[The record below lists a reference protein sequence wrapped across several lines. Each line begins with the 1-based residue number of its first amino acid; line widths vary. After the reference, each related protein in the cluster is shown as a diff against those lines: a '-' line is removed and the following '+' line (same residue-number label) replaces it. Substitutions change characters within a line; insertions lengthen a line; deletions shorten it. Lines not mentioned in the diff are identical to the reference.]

1 MQKGLFIV
9 LVVLAGH
16 AWGQS
21 LRPRTLFLIHEK
33 PVYTDEFIY
42 LYKKNHLKPED
53 FTDQKINEYLD
64 LFTNF
69 KLKVTE
75 AKARGLDTT
84 EAFKKEFKTYR
95 EELKKPY
102 VAEKD
107 ALDRLTKEAYQR
119 LMEEVKA
126 SHILITI
133 KPEATPADTL
143 IAYDKIVATHERILG
158 GEDFEKVA
166 REVSED
172 PSAKSNGG
180 NLGYFTALQMVYP
193 FEQAAYKLSVGEI
206 SKPVR
211 TRFGYHLVK
220 VTDRKPARG
229 EVEVSHIILRTGT
242 GDGAK
247 VKNKILE
254 IYDQLQGGRSW
265 EELCKEYSEDQ
276 ATKDTGGKLR
286 PFGVG
291 ALAGVPEFEAVAFS
305 LKEPGEISDP
315 FQSAYGWHIVRL
327 ERKIPVP
334 PFKEVETALKR
345 KVARDERLQIA
356 DRKVLEA
363 KKIQFGLLGNNDVK
377 TLIMSFAD
385 SSLQM
390 GKWKWK
396 GDDLAKTKTIFTLQ
410 QHNYTAGEFISF
422 IEKNQLVSAGP
433 PTTAMTQ
440 LYDRF
445 LEEKLA
451 EVEEAKLLAENPD
464 FGNLLTEY
472 KEGILL
478 FTIMEKE
485 VWNKAPEDT
494 LGLRKFY
501 NENKE
506 KYKAGDRVRAKVLA
520 TTNKNFLEEV
530 KKKIAAGDSIK
541 GGDLKKFSSIQPM
554 RNYERGQSK
563 AVDRSPW
570 AIGLHNVDVDE
581 TYYLVE
587 IENLV
592 PPGLKSFDE
601 ARAQI
606 VSDYQ
611 EMLEKK
617 WVAQL
622 KQKYPLKINK
632 KGKKFVLK
640 ELTKK

>member
-1 MQKGLFIV
+1 ML
-9 LVVLAGH
+9 LVLAGR
-16 AWGQS
+16 AWGQGHK
-21 LRPRTLFLIHEK
+21 PRILFLINEK
-33 PVYTDEFIY
+33 PVYTNEFIY

-69 KLKVTE
+69 KLKVAE
-75 AKARGLDTT
+75 AKSRGLDTT
-84 EAFKKEFKTYR
+84 EVFRKEFKTYR
-95 EELKKPY
+95 DELKKPY

-107 ALDRLTKEAYQR
+107 ELDRLTKEAYQR
-119 LMEEVKA
+119 LKEEVKA

-143 IAYDKIVATHERILG
+143 IAYNKIVAAHERILG

-166 REVSED
+166 REVSDD
-172 PSAKSNGG
+172 PSVKSNGG

-193 FEQAAYKLSVGEI
+193 FEQAAYKLTVGEI
-206 SKPVR
+206 SKPIR

-220 VTDRKPARG
+220 VKDRKAARG
-229 EVEVSHIILRTGT
+229 EVEVAHIILRTGT
-242 GDGAK
+242 GDGGK

-265 EELCKEYSEDQ
+265 EELCKEYSEDP

-286 PFGVG
+286 PFGVR

-315 FQSAYGWHIVRL
+315 FQSTYGWHIVRL
-327 ERKIPVP
+327 NKKIPIP
-334 PFKEVETALKR
+334 PFKEVEIALKR
-345 KVARDERLQIA
+345 KVAHDERLQIA
-356 DRKVLEA
+356 DRKLLEA
-363 KKIQFGLLGNNDVK
+363 KKIQFGFLGTNEIK
-377 TLIMSFAD
+377 TQIMSYAD
-385 SSLQM
+385 SSLQK

-396 GDDLAKTKTIFTLQ
+396 GDDLVTAKTIFTLQ
-410 QHNYTAGEFISF
+410 HHNYTAGEFISF
-422 IEKNQLVSAGP
+422 IGKNQLASADSP
-433 PTTAMTQ
+433 AAAMTL

-445 LEEKLA
+445 LEEKLS

-494 LGLRKFY
+494 VGLRKFY

-506 KYKAGDRVRAKVLA
+506 KYKAGDRVRAKVLT
-520 TTNKNFLEEV
+520 TTNKNFFEEV
-530 KKKIAAGDSIK
+530 KKKVAAGDSIK
-541 GGDLKKFSSIQPM
+541 GSDLKKFSSIQPM
-554 RNYERGQSK
+554 RNYERGESK

-570 AIGLHNVDVDE
+570 AIGLHSVDVDE

-592 PPGLKSFDE
+592 PPGIKSFDE

-611 EMLEKK
+611 EMLEKE

-622 KQKYPLKINK
+622 KQKYSVKINNK
-632 KGKKFVLK
+632 SKKFVLK
-640 ELTKK
+640 ELAKK

>member
-1 MQKGLFIV
+1 ML
-9 LVVLAGH
+9 LVLAGR
-16 AWGQS
+16 AWGQDNK
-21 LRPRTLFLIHEK
+21 PRILFLINKK
-33 PVYTDEFIY
+33 PVYTNEFIY

-84 EAFKKEFKTYR
+84 ETFKKEFKTYR

-107 ALDRLTKEAYQR
+107 ELDRLTKEAYQR
-119 LMEEVKA
+119 LKEEVKA

-143 IAYDKIVATHERILG
+143 IAYNKIVAIHDRILG

-166 REVSED
+166 REVSDD
-172 PSAKSNGG
+172 PTAKSNGG

-193 FEQAAYKLSVGEI
+193 VEQAAYKLTVGEI

-220 VTDRKPARG
+220 ATDRKPARG
-229 EVEVSHIILRTGT
+229 EVEVSHIILRTGV
-242 GDGAK
+242 GDGDK

-265 EELCKEYSEDQ
+265 EELCKEYSEDP

-291 ALAGVPEFEAVAFS
+291 ALPGVPEFEAVAFS
-305 LKEPGEISDP
+305 LKAPGEISDP
-315 FQSAYGWHIVRL
+315 FHSAYGWHIVRL
-327 ERKIPVP
+327 EKKIPVP
-334 PFKEVETALKR
+334 SFNEVEPALKR

-356 DRKVLEA
+356 DRKLMEV
-363 KKIQFGLLGNNDVK
+363 KKIQFGFLGNNEVM
-377 TLIMSFAD
+377 TQIMSFAD
-385 SSLQM
+385 SSLLK

-396 GDDLAKTKTIFTLQ
+396 GDDLVKTKTIFSLQ
-410 QHNYTAGEFISF
+410 RHNYTIREFISF
-422 IEKNQLVSAGP
+422 IEKNQSASAAS

-485 VWNKAPEDT
+485 VWNRAPEDT
-494 LGLRKFY
+494 LGLREYY

-520 TTNKNFLEEV
+520 TTNKNLIEEV
-530 KKKIAAGDSIK
+530 KKKVAAGDSIK
-541 GGDLKKFSSIQPM
+541 GSDLKKFSSIQPM
-554 RNYERGQSK
+554 RNYERGESK

-570 AIGLHNVDVDE
+570 TIGLHSVDVDE
-581 TYYLVE
+581 THYLVE

-592 PPGLKSFDE
+592 PPSAKSFDE

-611 EMLEKK
+611 ELLEKK

-622 KQKYPLKINK
+622 KQKYSVKINN

>member
-9 LVVLAGH
+9 LLVLAGH
-16 AWGQS
+16 AWGQGNK
-21 LRPRTLFLIHEK
+21 PRILFLINEK
-33 PVYTDEFIY
+33 AVYTDEFIY

-69 KLKVTE
+69 KLKVME

-84 EAFKKEFKTYR
+84 EAFRKEFRTYR

-107 ALDRLTKEAYQR
+107 ELDRLTKEAYQR
-119 LMEEVKA
+119 LKEEIKA

-133 KPEATPADTL
+133 KPDATPADTL
-143 IAYDKIVATHERILG
+143 IAYNKIVATHGRILG

-166 REVSED
+166 REVSEEA
-172 PSAKSNGG
+172 SAKSNGG

-193 FEQAAYKLSVGEI
+193 FEQAAYKLTVGEI
-206 SKPVR
+206 SKPIR

-242 GDGAK
+242 SDGAK

-265 EELCKEYSEDQ
+265 EELCKEYTEDP
-276 ATKDTGGKLR
+276 ATKDTGGRLR

-291 ALAGVPEFEAVAFS
+291 ALAGLPEFEAVAFS

-315 FQSAYGWHIVRL
+315 FHSAYGWHIVRL
-327 ERKIPVP
+327 EKKIPVP
-334 PFKEVETALKR
+334 SFNEVEPALKR

-356 DRKVLEA
+356 NRKLMEA
-363 KKIQFGLLGNNDVK
+363 KKIQFGFLGNNEVM
-377 TLIMSFAD
+377 TQIMSFAD
-385 SSLQM
+385 SNLLK

-396 GDDLAKTKTIFTLQ
+396 GDDLVETKTIFSLQ
-410 QHNYTAGEFISF
+410 HHNYKVSEFISF
-422 IEKNQLVSAGP
+422 IEKNQSVSAAS

-440 LYDRF
+440 LYDHF

-464 FGNLLTEY
+464 FGKLLTEY

-485 VWNKAPEDT
+485 VWNRAPEDT
-494 LGLRKFY
+494 LGLRKYY

-520 TTNKNFLEEV
+520 TTNKNLLDEV
-530 KKKIAAGDSIK
+530 KKKVAAGDSIK
-541 GGDLKKFSSIQPM
+541 SSDLKKFGSIQPT
-554 RNYERGQSK
+554 RNYERGESK

-570 AIGLHNVDVDE
+570 TIGLHSVDVDE
-581 TYYLVE
+581 THYLVE

-592 PPGLKSFDE
+592 PPGTKSFDE

-617 WVAQL
+617 WVAHL
-622 KQKYPLKINK
+622 KQKYSVKINN

-640 ELTKK
+640 ELNKK